1 VTEDQLNGRTQTC
14 TCLYDT
20 FKNSSE
26 LNYIIELYL
35 DGLKDAGTSIP
46 AADAIAL
53 LRRRREAWLFLQW
66 TEHVAFEIQRHGR
79 VYDLIGGVFAH
90 VNEDKLEIVR
100 PPNSKNNN
108 GHTDRRDL
116 NGTLIS
122 CLTMDPTQD
131 LIVLLEDVQR

>member
-1 VTEDQLNGRTQTC
+1 LERTGPQTC
-14 TCLYDT
+14 TYFYDS

-35 DGLKDAGTSIP
+35 NGLKDAGTSTP
-46 AADAIAL
+46 AADSLAL
-53 LRRRREAWLFLQW
+53 LRRRREVRLSLEWSK
-66 TEHVAFEIQRHGR
+66 HVAFEIQHDDD
-79 VYDLIGGVFAH
+79 VYDLVGGVFAH
-90 VNEDKLEIVR
+90 INKGNLEIVR
-100 PPNSKNNN
+100 LPNSRNNN

-116 NGTLIS
+116 NGTVIS